1 MPVTFQVA
9 HNSQNTQWHSE
20 IHWQKTPNAQL
31 FSFQS
36 PFVTPQVKL
45 RRIYSHISNIHSG
58 LKIFE
63 IFVSYMTE
71 FPDILTVTLWP
82 NFKIFSW
89 FQNKTKN
96 FFYSGVIIKTP
107 WKIWR
112 FSMLFYTIKKY
123 INSLFP

>member
-58 LKIFE
+58 YKILKFSFFIWLSFQIFWL
-63 IFVSYMTE
+63 SLY
-71 FPDILTVTLWP
+71 DQILKYFLD
-82 NFKIFSW
+82 FKT
-89 FQNKTKN
+89 KKN

-107 WKIWR
+107 WKIWG

-123 INSLFP
+123 IISLFP